1 MKTIN
6 YTLHQGIATLTF
18 DEEGSPVNTMCQQWQ
33 QDLTE
38 AAAQVVR
45 DKDAIHGIILASAK
59 STFFAGADLKSVMRL
74 KPEDATTVYAE
85 IEQMKKNF
93 RAIETLGKPVVSCL
107 NGAALGGGW
116 EVALVGHH
124 RIAVNNPKIQFGLPE
139 VTLGLIPGGGGI
151 TKMTRQLGLMAA
163 QPYILEA
170 KLFNPEQAVV
180 LGLVHELVDNAADL
194 LPRALAWIASVQGNT
209 DACQHPW
216 DRKGFKIPGGTP
228 SNPAIAQGLVVAPA
242 MLKKTTRGLYPAP
255 EAALCAMVEGA
266 QVDFDTAMRIE
277 SRYLAGLMV
286 NPVARNMVNT
296 FFFNMNAIKS
306 GQSRPRDVPRYKPAK
321 VGILGAGMMGAGIAY
336 ALTLSGLSVHV
347 VETDAAGEARA
358 QANLDKLIAQGV
370 DRGSISD
377 AAAFHARLT
386 VRAGYDALPPVDLA
400 IEAAFESMEV
410 KRTIFAALQAA
421 LPETTVLATNTSY
434 LDVFALAAGITDPGR
449 FLGLHFFA
457 PAHVM
462 KLLEIVRGAQTSQAA
477 LGVGF
482 ALAKRLGKI
491 PVVSGVCDGFIGNRI
506 LARYRQTAD
515 VLMIEGSCP
524 KGIDAAMRGFGM
536 AMGPYEAQDMSGLD
550 IAHANRKRQNL
561 RSRSD
566 IRYVPIAD
574 TLVED
579 LGRLGRKSGAGWYDY
594 DAAGKAVES
603 DAVTQVIYRAADAA
617 GITRV
622 RRSPEEIANR
632 ALLAMIMEATR
643 VLEEGIAARPQDI
656 DLVMVHGYGFPR
668 WRGGLMHHADTITP
682 QNLLAQLEARAAE
695 DPLSWQVP
703 NLLRKLVSQKQNF
716 QSLNT

>member
-1 MKTIN
+1 MPVS
-6 YTLHQGIATLTF
+6 YERHGEAAVVTF
-18 DEEGSPVNTMCQQWQ
+18 DNPPLNVFGQAMRAGLQAAIARARAERPERLPRLIGM
-33 QDLTE
+33 
-38 AAAQVVR
+38 AAAV
-45 DKDAIHGIILASAK
+45 
-59 STFFAGADLKSVMRL
+59 DLIGQGRSV
-74 KPEDATTVYAE
+74 T
-85 IEQMKKNF
+85 
-93 RAIETLGKPVVSCL
+93 
-107 NGAALGGGW
+107 
-116 EVALVGHH
+116 
-124 RIAVNNPKIQFGLPE
+124 
-139 VTLGLIPGGGGI
+139 
-151 TKMTRQLGLMAA
+151 AA
-163 QPYILEA
+163 QALD
-170 KLFNPEQAVV
+170 
-180 LGLVHELVDNAADL
+180 LGLVDVLAEDPLAAALSLPQETLRRAIAADHRPAPLPDGAAITAAHAQANRRAAGQEAPHLAIDLVAAAATEPLDQAL
-194 LPRALAWIASVQGNT
+194 LRERATFIARRPSAQARALRHIFFAERAAASQGR
-209 DACQHPW
+209 A
-216 DRKGFKIPGGTP
+216 
-228 SNPAIAQGLVVAPA
+228 
-242 MLKKTTRGLYPAP
+242 YPAP
-255 EAALCAMVEGA
+255 AKPVESAIVVGG
-266 QVDFDTAMRIE
+266 
-277 SRYLAGLMV
+277 GL
-286 NPVARNMVNT
+286 
-296 FFFNMNAIKS
+296 
-306 GQSRPRDVPRYKPAK
+306 
-321 VGILGAGMMGAGIAY
+321 MGAGIAY
-336 ALTLSGLSVHV
+336 ALTLSGLTVHV

-358 QANLDKLIAQGV
+358 RANLDKLIAQGV

-434 LDVFALAAGITDPGR
+434 LDVDALAAGITDPGR

-462 KLLEIVRGAQTSQAA
+462 KLLEIVRGAETSQAA

-491 PVVSGVCDGFIGNRI
+491 PVVAGVCDGFIGNRI

-561 RSRSD
+561 RARSD

-617 GITRV
+617 GITRIA
-622 RRSPEEIANR
+622 RSPEEIAER
-632 ALLAMIMEATR
+632 A
-643 VLEEGIAARPQDI
+643 
-656 DLVMVHGYGFPR
+656 
-668 WRGGLMHHADTITP
+668 
-682 QNLLAQLEARAAE
+682 LLAQLETLAAE
-695 DPLSWQVP
+695 DPLSWEVP
-703 NLLRKLVSQKQNF
+703 NLLRKLARQKQNF

>member
-1 MKTIN
+1 MCSPRIRWPQLCPCRKKPCAAPLPPITALPPCPMAPPSPPPMPRPTAARRDSKPRAWPPTSPPPPPPHPPLTHSPAPRPVGAAIPAARARA
-6 YTLHQGIATLTF
+6 TRRAAGQEARHLAIAL
-18 DEEGSPVNTMCQQWQ
+18 V
-33 QDLTE
+33 
-38 AAAQVVR
+38 AAAATEPLDQALLR
-45 DKDAIHGIILASAK
+45 ERATFIARRPSAQARALRHI
-59 STFFAGADLKSVMRL
+59 FFA
-74 KPEDATTVYAE
+74 E
-85 IEQMKKNF
+85 
-93 RAIETLGKPVVSCL
+93 RA
-107 NGAALGGGW
+107 AASQG
-116 EVALVGHH
+116 
-124 RIAVNNPKIQFGLPE
+124 
-139 VTLGLIPGGGGI
+139 
-151 TKMTRQLGLMAA
+151 
-163 QPYILEA
+163 
-170 KLFNPEQAVV
+170 
-180 LGLVHELVDNAADL
+180 
-194 LPRALAWIASVQGNT
+194 RA
-209 DACQHPW
+209 
-216 DRKGFKIPGGTP
+216 
-228 SNPAIAQGLVVAPA
+228 
-242 MLKKTTRGLYPAP
+242 YPAP
-255 EAALCAMVEGA
+255 AKPVESAIVVGG
-266 QVDFDTAMRIE
+266 
-277 SRYLAGLMV
+277 GLMG
-286 NPVARNMVNT
+286 P
-296 FFFNMNAIKS
+296 
-306 GQSRPRDVPRYKPAK
+306 
-321 VGILGAGMMGAGIAY
+321 GIAY
-336 ALTLSGLSVHV
+336 ALPLSGLTVHV

-358 QANLDKLIAQGV
+358 RANLDKLIAQGV

-434 LDVFALAAGITDPGR
+434 LDVDALAAGITDPGR

-491 PVVSGVCDGFIGNRI
+491 PVVAGVCDGFIGNRI

-561 RSRSD
+561 RARSD

-617 GITRV
+617 GITRIA
-622 RRSPEEIANR
+622 RSPEEIAER

-643 VLEEGIAARPQDI
+643 ILEEGIAARPQDI

-682 QNLLAQLEARAAE
+682 QTLLAQLETLAAE
-695 DPLSWQVP
+695 DPLSWEVP
-703 NLLRKLVSQKQNF
+703 NLLRKLARQKQNF

>member
-1 MKTIN
+1 MPVS
-6 YTLHQGIATLTF
+6 YERHGEAAVVTF
-18 DEEGSPVNTMCQQWQ
+18 DNPPLNVFGQAMRAGLQAAIARARAERPGRLI
-33 QDLTE
+33 LTG
-38 AAAQVVR
+38 AGRAFV
-45 DKDAIHGIILASAK
+45 
-59 STFFAGADLKSVMRL
+59 AGADAKEFDGPPLAPQLNDVL
-74 KPEDATTVYAE
+74 AELVDLPCPTVAA
-85 IEQMKKNF
+85 M
-93 RAIETLGKPVVSCL
+93 AGP
-107 NGAALGGGW
+107 ALGGGLEIALACRMRVAAPGATLGQP
-116 EVALVGHH
+116 EVAL
-124 RIAVNNPKIQFGLPE
+124 GLVPGAGA
-139 VTLGLIPGGGGI
+139 TQRLPRLIG
-151 TKMTRQLGLMAA
+151 MAA
-163 QPYILEA
+163 AVDLIGQGRSVTA
-170 KLFNPEQAVV
+170 AQALD
-180 LGLVHELVDNAADL
+180 LGLVDVLAEDPLAAALSLPQETLRRAIAADHRPAPLPDGAAITAAHAQANRRAAGQEAPHLAIDLVAAAATEPLDQAL
-194 LPRALAWIASVQGNT
+194 LRERATFIARRPSAQARALRHIFFAERAAASQGR
-209 DACQHPW
+209 A
-216 DRKGFKIPGGTP
+216 
-228 SNPAIAQGLVVAPA
+228 
-242 MLKKTTRGLYPAP
+242 YPAP
-255 EAALCAMVEGA
+255 AKPVESAIVVGG
-266 QVDFDTAMRIE
+266 
-277 SRYLAGLMV
+277 GL
-286 NPVARNMVNT
+286 
-296 FFFNMNAIKS
+296 
-306 GQSRPRDVPRYKPAK
+306 
-321 VGILGAGMMGAGIAY
+321 MGAGIAY
-336 ALTLSGLSVHV
+336 ALTLSGLTVHV

-358 QANLDKLIAQGV
+358 RANLDKLIAQGV

-434 LDVFALAAGITDPGR
+434 LDVDALAAGIADPGR

-524 KGIDAAMRGFGM
+524 KGIDAAMRAFGM

-561 RSRSD
+561 RARSD

-594 DAAGKAVES
+594 HAAGKAVES
-603 DAVTQVIYRAADAA
+603 DAVAQVIYRAADAA
-617 GITRV
+617 GITRIA
-622 RRSPEEIANR
+622 RSPDQIAER

-643 VLEEGIAARPQDI
+643 ILEEGIAARPQDI
-656 DLVMVHGYGFPR
+656 DLVLVHGYGFPR

-682 QNLLAQLEARAAE
+682 QTLLAQLETLAAE
-695 DPLSWQVP
+695 DPLSWEVP
-703 NLLRKLVSQKQNF
+703 NLLRKLARQKQNF

>member
-1 MKTIN
+1 MPVS
-6 YTLHQGIATLTF
+6 YERRGEAAVVTF
-18 DEEGSPVNTMCQQWQ
+18 DNPPLNVFGQAMRAGLQAAIARARTERPVRLI
-33 QDLTE
+33 LTG
-38 AAAQVVR
+38 AGRAFV
-45 DKDAIHGIILASAK
+45 
-59 STFFAGADLKSVMRL
+59 AGADAKEFDGPPLAPQLNDVL
-74 KPEDATTVYAE
+74 AE
-85 IEQMKKNF
+85 LVGLPCPTIAAM
-93 RAIETLGKPVVSCL
+93 AGP
-107 NGAALGGGW
+107 ALGGGL
-116 EVALVGHH
+116 EIALACRMRVAAPGATLG
-124 RIAVNNPKIQFGLPE
+124 QPE
-139 VTLGLIPGGGGI
+139 VTLGLVPGAGATQRLPRLIG
-151 TKMTRQLGLMAA
+151 MAA
-163 QPYILEA
+163 AVDLIGQGRSVTA
-170 KLFNPEQAVV
+170 EQALD
-180 LGLVHELVDNAADL
+180 LGLVDVLAEDPLAAALSLPQETLRRAIAADHRPAPLPDDAAITAAHAQANRRAAGQEAPHLAIDLVAAAATEPLDQAL
-194 LPRALAWIASVQGNT
+194 LRERATFIARRPSAQARALRHIFFAERAAGSQGR
-209 DACQHPW
+209 A
-216 DRKGFKIPGGTP
+216 
-228 SNPAIAQGLVVAPA
+228 
-242 MLKKTTRGLYPAP
+242 YPAP
-255 EAALCAMVEGA
+255 AKPVESAIVVGG
-266 QVDFDTAMRIE
+266 
-277 SRYLAGLMV
+277 GL
-286 NPVARNMVNT
+286 
-296 FFFNMNAIKS
+296 
-306 GQSRPRDVPRYKPAK
+306 
-321 VGILGAGMMGAGIAY
+321 MGAGIAY

-434 LDVFALAAGITDPGR
+434 LDVDALAAGITDPGR

-491 PVVSGVCDGFIGNRI
+491 PVVAGVCDGFIGNRI

-524 KGIDAAMRGFGM
+524 KGIDAAMRAFGM

-561 RSRSD
+561 RTRSD

-594 DAAGKAVES
+594 DAAGKAVDS

-617 GITRV
+617 GITRIA
-622 RRSPEEIANR
+622 RSPDQIAER

-643 VLEEGIAARPQDI
+643 ILEEGIAARPQDI
-656 DLVMVHGYGFPR
+656 DLVLVHGYGFPR

>member
-1 MKTIN
+1 MPVS
-6 YTLHQGIATLTF
+6 YERHGEAAVVTF
-18 DEEGSPVNTMCQQWQ
+18 DNPPLNVFGQAMRAGLQAAIARARAERPERLI
-33 QDLTE
+33 LTG
-38 AAAQVVR
+38 AGRAFV
-45 DKDAIHGIILASAK
+45 
-59 STFFAGADLKSVMRL
+59 AGADAKEFDGPPLAPQLNDVL
-74 KPEDATTVYAE
+74 AE
-85 IEQMKKNF
+85 LVDLPCPTIA
-93 RAIETLGKPVVSCL
+93 AIAGP
-107 NGAALGGGW
+107 ALGGGLEIALACRMRVAAPGATLGQP
-116 EVALVGHH
+116 EVAL
-124 RIAVNNPKIQFGLPE
+124 
-139 VTLGLIPGGGGI
+139 
-151 TKMTRQLGLMAA
+151 
-163 QPYILEA
+163 
-170 KLFNPEQAVV
+170 
-180 LGLVHELVDNAADL
+180 GLVPGAGATQPLPQEPLRRAIAADHRPAPLPDGAAITAAHAQANRRAAGQEAPHLAIDLVAAAATAPLDQAL
-194 LPRALAWIASVQGNT
+194 LRERATFIARRPSAKARALRHIFFAERAAASQGR
-209 DACQHPW
+209 A
-216 DRKGFKIPGGTP
+216 
-228 SNPAIAQGLVVAPA
+228 
-242 MLKKTTRGLYPAP
+242 YPAP
-255 EAALCAMVEGA
+255 AKPVESAIVVGG
-266 QVDFDTAMRIE
+266 
-277 SRYLAGLMV
+277 GL
-286 NPVARNMVNT
+286 
-296 FFFNMNAIKS
+296 
-306 GQSRPRDVPRYKPAK
+306 
-321 VGILGAGMMGAGIAY
+321 MGAGIAY
-336 ALTLSGLSVHV
+336 ALTLSGLTVHV

-358 QANLDKLIAQGV
+358 RANLDKLIAQGV

-434 LDVFALAAGITDPGR
+434 LDVDALAAGITDPGR

-491 PVVSGVCDGFIGNRI
+491 PVVAGVCDGFIGNRI

-561 RSRSD
+561 RARSD

-617 GITRV
+617 GITRIA
-622 RRSPEEIANR
+622 RSPEEIAER

-643 VLEEGIAARPQDI
+643 ILEEGIAARPQDI

-682 QNLLAQLEARAAE
+682 QTLLAQLETLAAE
-695 DPLSWQVP
+695 DPLSWEVP
-703 NLLRKLVSQKQNF
+703 NLLRKLARQKQNF